1 MSQFTEFCKSIDL
14 DKLADPK
21 FSVTLD
27 GITYTS
33 ILSSLDGFQK
43 MADEDARLAKD
54 KIEGDSVEGL
64 IRRALVIFPGITRE
78 QLNRLNLAKL
88 AALIRGAVEHAHE
101 CMRMS
106 IDDLENF
113 SQGKA
118 PAKS

>member
-1 MSQFTEFCKSIDL
+1 MSEFTEFCKSIDL

-21 FSVTLD
+21 FTVTLD
-27 GITYTS
+27 GIAYTS

-54 KIEGDSVEGL
+54 KIEADSVEGL
-64 IRRALVIFPGITRE
+64 IRRALVIFPGITRD
-78 QLNRLNLAKL
+78 QLEKLNLAKL

-106 IDDLENF
+106 IADLENF
-113 SQGKA
+113 SRGKA
-118 PAKS
+118 QEKN